1 MLDFVIHRKSFV
13 PLKNA
18 SCVLINVP
26 KTAKVVATCK
36 VGHLPCIDRIIKQD
50 GGGSEP

>member
-18 SCVLINVP
+18 SCMLINVP
-26 KTAKVVATCK
+26 KTAKVMATYK
-36 VGHLPCIDRIIKQD
+36 VENLPRVEGIIKQD
-50 GGGSEP
+50 GGVSEP

>member
-18 SCVLINVP
+18 SCILINVP

-50 GGGSEP
+50 GGVSEP